1 MNRRHVVLVSYG
13 EPPAPDFA
21 AQFAYSFRI
30 LQGLTRIIAAIPA
43 PLLPLIALSRARSRR
58 RLWRARGYGSPLE
71 AITTAKAAR
80 VRSTLEAMDRDV
92 QWTAHVAYEFRK
104 PLLETVLRG
113 LPPDEPVWVVPMYAA
128 DSAFTH
134 ALSRQ
139 IAGRVSEAQ
148 TRSAPIRVLPA
159 IDADRLAALS
169 AQHILNHLPGTGFEA
184 SSTALVLAAHGTLL
198 EPQKPIETGLENTE
212 RLRHAIEARLGQSF
226 GMVTHGWLNHARGG
240 RWTEPPMDQA
250 LRGVVDAGFLNAVY
264 FPYGF
269 LADNAE
275 TQLEGR
281 VISESLPQLDIR
293 FLPCL
298 NDSVGLAEAVAAQ
311 ILWSATAP

>member
-1 MNRRHVVLVSYG
+1 MKRRHVVLVSYG
-13 EPPAPDFA
+13 EPATPDFA
-21 AQFAYSFRI
+21 AQFGYSFRI

-43 PLLPLIALSRARSRR
+43 PLLPLIAFARARGRR

-71 AITTAKAAR
+71 AITAAQATR
-80 VRSTLEAMDRDV
+80 VRSTLEDMDRGV
-92 QWTAHVAYEFRK
+92 AWTAHVAYEFRR

-113 LPPDEPVWVVPMYAA
+113 LPPDEPVWIVPMYAA

-139 IAGRVSEAQ
+139 TAARVNDSHP
-148 TRSAPIRVLPA
+148 RSAPLHVLSA
-159 IDADRLAALS
+159 IDVDHLATVS
-169 AQHILNHLPGTGFEA
+169 AQHVLREVSTTAIEA
-184 SSTALVLAAHGTLL
+184 SSTALVLSAHGTLI
-198 EPQKPIETGLENTE
+198 EPSKPIETGLENTE
-212 RLRHAIEARLGQSF
+212 RLRRAIEARLTPAF

-240 RWTEPPMDQA
+240 RWTEPPMDRT
-250 LRGVVDAGFLNAVY
+250 LRHVIEAGYRKAIY

-281 VISESLPQLDIR
+281 VIAEGLPQLEIR
-293 FLPCL
+293 FVPCL
-298 NDSVGLAEAVAAQ
+298 NDSSALAEAVAAQ
-311 ILWSATAP
+311 VRNSGTA